1 MEYTLVLKEF
11 IKSIEVNPMVLN
23 KNSTIPVYYQLKEII
38 HKKIQNGEYVEGGII
53 PSEREFAK
61 DFGISRM
68 TVRQALNQMVS
79 EGTLVREK
87 GRGTFVAKHK
97 IQQKNISSF
106 SETVRAKGMV
116 PSTKVLYFKKE
127 SSGEDVSNI
136 LNLSVGEQVYVI
148 KRLRFA
154 NEIPVGLEQVFIP
167 VHYCPDLESHQLEA
181 SLYQLINEK
190 YGISIDYMDNTIEA
204 SVTAADERRLL
215 NISTS
220 TPVLRITGVSYI
232 SDGRKFSYERDIYR
246 ADQYSYNA
254 RIFLN
259 REP

>member
-1 MEYTLVLKEF
+1 MK
-11 IKSIEVNPMVLN
+11 KSSKHKGYNGKAMILN
-23 KNSTIPVYYQLKEII
+23 RNSSVPVYYQLKAII
-38 HKKIQNGEYVEGGII
+38 HKRIESGEYIEGGII
-53 PSEREFAK
+53 PSERELAK

-68 TVRQALNQMVS
+68 TVRQALNQMVA
-79 EGTLVREK
+79 EGSLTREK

-97 IQQKNISSF
+97 IQQMNISSF
-106 SETVRAKGMV
+106 SETVRGKGMV

-127 SSGEDVSNI
+127 NAGDDVSSI
-136 LNLSVGEQVYVI
+136 LSLAKDEQVYVI

-167 VHYCPDLESHQLEA
+167 VIYCPNLESHQLEA

-190 YGISIDYMDNTIEA
+190 YGFSIDYMDNIIEA
-204 SVTAADERRLL
+204 SVTTADERRLL

-232 SDGRKFSYERDIYR
+232 SGGHKFSYERDIYR